1 MTLFAFT
8 ALLAA
13 CDKPAPDPRS
23 SERIEELTV
32 DVYQL
37 KADVRQLQDDVKF
50 NHKYAR
56 ETQKQVSE
64 R

>member
-1 MTLFAFT
+1 MTLFVST

-13 CDKPAPDPRS
+13 CDKPAPDPHS
-23 SERIEELTV
+23 SQRIEELTA

-37 KADVRQLQDDVKF
+37 KADVKKLQDDVNFNRKF
-50 NHKYAR
+50 TR
-56 ETQKQVSE
+56 ETADRV